1 MDSEYMTS
9 NIGKVQKIN
18 YVFNQ
23 VYLKDLVSSSVTN
36 IVDNTFLFDQ
46 TRTKN
51 YFFNA
56 AFLNYQNIVFPF

>member
-1 MDSEYMTS
+1 MTS
-9 NIGKVQKIN
+9 NIGKVLKIN

-51 YFFNA
+51 YFFNT
-56 AFLNYQNIVFPF
+56 AFLNSQNIVFPF